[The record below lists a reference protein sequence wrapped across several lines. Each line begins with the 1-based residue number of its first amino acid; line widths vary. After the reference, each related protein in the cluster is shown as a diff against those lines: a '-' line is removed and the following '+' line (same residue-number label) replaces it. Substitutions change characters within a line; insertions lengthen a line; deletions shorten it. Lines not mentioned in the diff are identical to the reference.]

1 MIKLSATMTVRLIV
15 EDVLTMFP
23 QTNYI
28 EKMAVNEF
36 RARLNRLTEKQNEQ
50 ILDKVRKRLAL
61 PANI

>member
-1 MIKLSATMTVRLIV
+1 MTVRMIV

-36 RARLNRLTEKQNEQ
+36 RGRLNRLTENQNQQ
-50 ILDKVRKRLAL
+50 ILDKVKKRLAL
-61 PANI
+61 SANI